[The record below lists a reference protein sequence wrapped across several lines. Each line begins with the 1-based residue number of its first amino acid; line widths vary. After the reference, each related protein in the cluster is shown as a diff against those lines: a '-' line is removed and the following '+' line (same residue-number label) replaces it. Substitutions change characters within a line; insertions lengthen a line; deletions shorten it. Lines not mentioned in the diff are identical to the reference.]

1 MLCHICAVWSCCCIF
16 LAECLLLLLR
26 CVCCSFIILHVVY
39 IVLRLLFVFT
49 PGLCITAALQVALG
63 CLCFAAPLCYVT
75 SALFGLAA
83 AFCSLNVCCCSCAV
97 WRSCVQRR
105 APLISGTCL
114 QTPHNTCNI
123 SHVQHSLTG
132 GMDGEG
138 EQYFGTRGLD
148 KAFVFTCK
156 KIEGCK
162 TGLGRH
168 QCD

>member
-1 MLCHICAVWSCCCIF
+1 MFAAAPAL
-16 LAECLLLLLR
+16 CLLFIYYFSWCIYSIALII
-26 CVCCSFIILHVVY
+26 CVH
-39 IVLRLLFVFT
+39 
-49 PGLCITAALQVALG
+49 AALQVALG
-63 CLCFAAPLCYVT
+63 CLCFADPLCYVT

-83 AFCSLNVCCCSCAV
+83 ACCPLNVCCCSCAV